1 MPSNRA
7 ATGESGFTIVEAMI
21 AIVILVFGLMAVTNL
36 MVVAGS
42 SNTAANHGTAATSQA
57 TEVMERLKA
66 IPFTTLTTGG
76 SLSADV
82 GTANCQEPTNQC
94 VVAGNF
100 NVYRGIPGVGVI
112 RTRWQITSAG
122 ADVLFI
128 AVRSEST
135 SPLVGSRSRAE
146 FTTFRS
152 CSATTLG
159 CP

>member
-82 GTANCQEPTNQC
+82 GTANCQ
-94 VVAGNF
+94 AGNF